1 MKKLSVKLIGGLI
14 IAIMLLQTST
24 VFATSTK
31 DKIDQQTNAQS
42 ENNKKIN
49 DAKSNLSDVQE
60 QKSDAQDQVNDLA
73 TKISTY
79 QAQIDELDDK
89 IDDLNNKITDS
100 QNKLNQKQEDFEKQ
114 EDLLEK
120 RLVTIQEAGD
130 TSYLDFLLSSDG
142 ITDLIS
148 NYYLASEVA
157 TADTE
162 LLEKIQ
168 NEKKEIEQAKEE
180 LENSKKELDT
190 SKAEKQGV
198 STQLQEAKKEKSAQ
212 VAKLADDEKAIQEE
226 IDALQEANVQ
236 IAKEIKA
243 NQAKYAAELKA
254 LENQQKNNNSS
265 SGNKNNS
272 NSGSNN
278 SGSNGN
284 YNSGG
289 SGRLQRPV
297 SSGSVTAGMYYP
309 SGSYHGAIDYG
320 VPAGTPVYAADAGVV
335 IKTANLT
342 YSYGTYVVIQHIGG
356 LQTWYAH
363 GTSGSICVSEGQTVS
378 RGQQIM
384 RSGNSGHSTGA
395 HLHFEVRVAPYDYN
409 TCRVNPANYM

>member
-1 MKKLSVKLIGGLI
+1 MKKLGVKIIGGLI
-14 IAIMLLQTST
+14 IVIMTLQTST
-24 VFATSTK
+24 VLAASTSQ
-31 DKIDQQTNAQS
+31 KIEQQQS
-42 ENNKKIN
+42 EQKENEKKIN

-60 QKSDAQDQVNDLA
+60 QKSDAQEQVNDLA

-79 QAQIDELDDK
+79 QAQIDELDGK
-89 IDDLNNKITDS
+89 IDDLNSKIADS
-100 QNKLNQKQEDFEKQ
+100 QNKLNQKQEDFKKQ

-130 TSYLDFLLSSDG
+130 TSYLDFLLSSEG

-162 LLEKIQ
+162 LLEKIE
-168 NEKKEIEQAKEE
+168 NEKKEIEQAKTE

-190 SKAEKQGV
+190 SKSEKQGV
-198 STQLQEAKKEKSAQ
+198 STQLQEAKKEKSEQ
-212 VAKLADDEKAIQEE
+212 VAKLSDDEKAIQEE
-226 IDALQEANVQ
+226 IDELQEANVQ

-254 LENQQKNNNSS
+254 LENQKPNNSS

-272 NSGSNN
+272 SNN
-278 SGSNGN
+278 SSNGT

-297 SSGSVTAGMYYP
+297 ASGSVTAGMYYP

-342 YSYGTYVVIQHIGG
+342 YSYGTYVVIQHTGG

-409 TCRVNPANYM
+409 TCRVNPTSYM